1 MNVKSVIE
9 NPPFKLSEHDVNA
22 LLGRSDKFRPYEW
35 AQLKNIIGIS
45 CPCRG
50 F

>member
-22 LLGRSDKFRPYEW
+22 LLGNFDTFRPYEW

-45 CPCRG
+45 CPCYG